1 MSQIKENTLLTGH
14 IGTQL
19 KKKAKGKEKKNIR
32 VNTTSRETK
41 QHHRVKGVRKETTF
55 ERQIYSPKKEI

>member
-19 KKKAKGKEKKNIR
+19 EKKKQKKRRIYER
-32 VNTTSRETK
+32 VNTTSIETT

-55 ERQIYSPKKEI
+55 KRQIYSPKKKI